1 MGKLPWDFHA
11 EAHMGDPALRAGR
24 QRGGGSHGGSANT
37 SAHIARARHGC
48 TGTADDPTGA
58 LPATQEGARRRGLD
72 AVRETA
78 GMLRGRL
85 PLGRRRRDDTAR
97 LRSGWQRLRSGWQRR
112 PAVQAIML
120 ICLCLLWSPGG
131 GDDSAELQAARLRLA
146 DTFDLRKQ
154 LSGES
159 TYPHRYRSTSAN
171 CCGGSS
177 CVECQGEKVGN
188 IDATRFYLESEIR
201 LLRKIGCPCR
211 IDNVSP
217 PGGPAGGGTGIIFY
231 YSDKNMNNVFLK
243 CNIIVN

>member
-11 EAHMGDPALRAGR
+11 EAPEGDPALRAGR
-24 QRGGGSHGGSANT
+24 QRGGGSHGGSSPST
-37 SAHIARARHGC
+37 HCARSRYGC
-48 TGTADDPTGA
+48 TGTADDPA
-58 LPATQEGARRRGLD
+58 EELPGTQEGAMRWGVD
-72 AVRETA
+72 TVRETA
-78 GMLRGRL
+78 GILRGRL

-97 LRSGWQRLRSGWQRR
+97 LGSGWQRR

-131 GDDSAELQAARLRLA
+131 GDDSAELQAARMRLA

-211 IDNVSP
+211 IEKLSP
-217 PGGPAGGGTGIIFY
+217 PGGPAAGGTGIVFY
-231 YSDKNMNNVFLK
+231 YSDE
-243 CNIIVN
+243 NINSIF

>member
-1 MGKLPWDFHA
+1 MGKLPWDVHA
-11 EAHMGDPALRAGR
+11 EVPVGDPALRAGR
-24 QRGGGSHGGSANT
+24 QRSGGSHASS
-37 SAHIARARHGC
+37 SAHSARARHGC
-48 TGTADDPTGA
+48 KGTADDPAGA
-58 LPATQEGARRRGLD
+58 LPTTQEGARRRGID

-85 PLGRRRRDDTAR
+85 PLGSRRRDDTAR
-97 LRSGWQRLRSGWQRR
+97 LRSRWQRLRSGWQRR
-112 PAVQAIML
+112 PAVQAMML
-120 ICLCLLWSPGG
+120 ICLCLLWSSGG
-131 GDDSAELQAARLRLA
+131 GDDSAELQAAKLRLA

-211 IDNVSP
+211 IEKLSP
-217 PGGPAGGGTGIIFY
+217 PGGPAAGGTGIIFCC
-231 YSDKNMNNVFLK
+231 SDKNINNIF
-243 CNIIVN
+243 